1 MSRCNDITNIDMDGI
16 LLFNLWGD
24 KLDELQAQAKGRTS
38 FTLEERAY
46 LYRSDNIR
54 KLKDE
59 FIIRVQEILNVA
71 LLNKDYNPLVSNFTE
86 RCISLFNDF
95 MERLRRENLAV
106 EDVIGE
112 IDSWNTMLH
121 ECLFEVASKASG
133 NLDPSCESKSDV
145 AERICSEVG
154 GAVGRHI
161 KRTTEKLRGCASQVP
176 KEKSSPRKSFEEYII
191 HPDKSKVIEVLGRL
205 LQGKRNKEAVV
216 IIIAAINGGY
226 IIKPTYAS
234 VQQQFG
240 DIGTKSNYNRI
251 IGVPENY
258 ADVVAP
264 IKAALEKEI

>member
-1 MSRCNDITNIDMDGI
+1 MY
-16 LLFNLWGD
+16 WV
-24 KLDELQAQAKGRTS
+24 
-38 FTLEERAY
+38 
-46 LYRSDNIR
+46 

-59 FIIRVQEILNVA
+59 FSVRVQEILNVT

-121 ECLFEVASKASG
+121 ERLFEVASKVSG
-133 NLDPSCESKSDV
+133 NSEPSCESKSDV
-145 AERICSEVG
+145 AEHICSEVG
-154 GAVGRHI
+154 EAVDRYI
-161 KRTTEKLRGCASQVP
+161 KRTTEKSRGYASQVP

-191 HPDKSKVIEVLGRL
+191 HPEKSKVIEVLARL
-205 LQGKRNKEAVV
+205 FQGKRNKEAVV
-216 IIIAAINGGY
+216 IIIAAMNAGY
-226 IIKPTYAS
+226 IIKPTHAS

-240 DIGTKSNYNRI
+240 DIGTKSNFNRI

-258 ADVVAP
+258 ADIVEP
-264 IKAALEKEI
+264 IKAVLEKEI